1 MYIIYVK
8 TIYRVYKKPYL
19 VFGGYKW
26 YKLLNFHTWV
36 RSGRP
41 GSDPGQTLDPLADP
55 RPDLGPNGPIFPTW
69 VKWVLT

>member
-1 MYIIYVK
+1 MLRLFIGFIK
-8 TIYRVYKKPYL
+8 SHIRVYL

-36 RSGRP
+36 RLGRP

-55 RPDLGPNGPIFPTW
+55 RPDLGPNGPIF
-69 VKWVLT
+69 LT

>member
-1 MYIIYVK
+1 M
-8 TIYRVYKKPYL
+8 

-55 RPDLGPNGPIFPTW
+55 RPDLGPNGPIF
-69 VKWVLT
+69 LT

>member
-41 GSDPGQTLDPLADP
+41 GSDPDQTLGPLVDP
-55 RPDLGPNGPIFPTW
+55 RPDLGPNGPIF
-69 VKWVLT
+69 LT